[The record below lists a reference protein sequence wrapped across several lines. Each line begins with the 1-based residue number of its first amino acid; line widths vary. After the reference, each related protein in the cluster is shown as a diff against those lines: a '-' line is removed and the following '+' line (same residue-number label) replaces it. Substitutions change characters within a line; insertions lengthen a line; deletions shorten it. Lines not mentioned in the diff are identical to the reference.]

1 MNLHALQLYRALLRA
16 SRKLPSLHR
25 QQHVALKVSNESS
38 IRLEALEHGAGS
50 KKSLQCAMQA
60 RHEFER
66 NRHCSD
72 QEQVDFL
79 LNLGELQLENC
90 LEQAKH
96 LSALQAAG
104 HLRT

>member
-1 MNLHALQLYRALLRA
+1 
-16 SRKLPSLHR
+16 
-25 QQHVALKVSNESS
+25 
-38 IRLEALEHGAGS
+38 
-50 KKSLQCAMQA
+50 MQA
-60 RHEFER
+60 RHEFEH
-66 NRHCSD
+66 NRHCAD

-79 LNLGELQLENC
+79 LRLGELQLENC

>member
-1 MNLHALQLYRALLRA
+1 MNLCALQLYRALLRA
-16 SRKLPSLHR
+16 SRRLPSLHR
-25 QQHVALKVSNESS
+25 QQHVARKVSSGSS
-38 IRLEALEHGAGS
+38 FTSS
-50 KKSLQCAMQA
+50 KPKSLKDSLQCAMQA

-66 NRHCSD
+66 NRHCSN

-79 LNLGELQLENC
+79 LKLGELQLENC

>member
-1 MNLHALQLYRALLRA
+1 MTLYALQLYRALLRA
-16 SRKLPSLHR
+16 SRRLPSLHR
-25 QQHVALKVSNESS
+25 QQHVARK
-38 IRLEALEHGAGS
+38 
-50 KKSLQCAMQA
+50 A
-60 RHEFER
+60 RHEFEH
-66 NRHCSD
+66 NRHCAD

-79 LNLGELQLENC
+79 LRLGELQLENC